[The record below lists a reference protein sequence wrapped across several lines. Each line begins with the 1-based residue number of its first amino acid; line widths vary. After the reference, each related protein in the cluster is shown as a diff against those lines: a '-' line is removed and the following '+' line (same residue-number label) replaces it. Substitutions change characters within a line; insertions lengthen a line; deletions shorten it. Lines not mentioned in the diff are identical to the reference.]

1 MKIHLNFELI
11 NHQINVLTKDLI
23 DHSVDQL
30 VNGLKGKVEPE
41 EITRRLELNEESLEI
56 LYLAKK
62 KAEKRYKE
70 KLLFQE
76 DFINQNN

>member
-70 KLLFQE
+70 KLLFQGGN
-76 DFINQNN
+76 DG

>member
-1 MKIHLNFELI
+1 MKIHLDFELI

-62 KAEKRYKE
+62 KVEKRYKE
-70 KLLFQE
+70 KLLFQGGN
-76 DFINQNN
+76 DG

>member
-1 MKIHLNFELI
+1 MKIHLDFELI

-70 KLLFQE
+70 KLLFQVGN
-76 DFINQNN
+76 DG

>member
-1 MKIHLNFELI
+1 MKIHLDFELI
-11 NHQINVLTKDLI
+11 NHQINVLTNDLI

-62 KAEKRYKE
+62 KVEKRYKE
-70 KLLFQE
+70 KLLFQGGN
-76 DFINQNN
+76 DG

>member
-1 MKIHLNFELI
+1 MKIHLDFELI

-62 KAEKRYKE
+62 KAENRYKE
-70 KLLFQE
+70 KLLFQVGN
-76 DFINQNN
+76 DG

>member
-1 MKIHLNFELI
+1 MKIHLDFELI

-41 EITRRLELNEESLEI
+41 EITKRLELNEESLEI

-70 KLLFQE
+70 KLLFQGGN
-76 DFINQNN
+76 DG

>member
-1 MKIHLNFELI
+1 MKIHLDFELI

-70 KLLFQE
+70 KLLFQGGN
-76 DFINQNN
+76 DG

>member
-23 DHSVDQL
+23 DHSLTQL

-70 KLLFQE
+70 KLLFQGGNDE
-76 DFINQNN
+76 

>member
-41 EITRRLELNEESLEI
+41 EINRRLELNEESLEK